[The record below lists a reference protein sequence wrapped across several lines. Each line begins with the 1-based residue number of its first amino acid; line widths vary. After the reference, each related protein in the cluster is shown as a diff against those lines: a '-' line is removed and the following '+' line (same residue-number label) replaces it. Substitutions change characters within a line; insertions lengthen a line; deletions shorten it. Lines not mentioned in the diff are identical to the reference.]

1 MKFRTIALAAAGAT
15 LIVAALLVSSLRSES
30 GGSVMSGMAMPAGE
44 NSMGGTMRGEDPMQ
58 GERSMTGMQGMAP
71 LAPGADGTRAGADGL
86 TLKLDAATPTAGQPE
101 IWTLR
106 VLDAEGM
113 PVTDFERDQ
122 TKLMHLIMV
131 RDDFTGYQHL
141 HPVLKPNGDFVVPVT
156 LAQPGHYRVIAD
168 FTTGGKRYPL
178 GVDITVPGKVK
189 RVPMPSPS
197 STSSVDGFSVTS
209 AHGALKA
216 GREEQLTFSVARSS
230 RPVTDLQP
238 YLGTYGHLVALR
250 KPDLAY
256 SHIHPVADDRRA
268 GTITFDAEFPEAGTY
283 RLFLQFRA
291 EGAVHT
297 ASFTV
302 DVE

>member
-1 MKFRTIALAAAGAT
+1 MKFRKIALAAAGAT
-15 LIVAALLVSSLRSES
+15 LIIAALLVSSLRSES
-30 GGSVMSGMAMPAGE
+30 GGPSMSGMSMSPGEQAMNGE
-44 NSMGGTMRGEDPMQ
+44 AMQ
-58 GERSMTGMQGMAP
+58 GEKSMTAMQGMAP
-71 LAPGADGTRAGADGL
+71 LAPGADGTRTSADGL
-86 TLKLDAATPTAGQPE
+86 ALELDAATPVAGQAE
-101 IWTLR
+101 TWTLR

-113 PVTDFERDQ
+113 PVTHFERDQ
-122 TKLMHLIMV
+122 TKLMHLIVV
-131 RDDFTGYQHL
+131 RDGYQHL
-141 HPVLKPNGDFVVPVT
+141 HPALKPNGDFVVPVT
-156 LAQPGHYRVIAD
+156 LAQPGRYRVIAD

-268 GTITFDAEFPEAGTY
+268 GTITFDAEFPAAGTY

>member
-1 MKFRTIALAAAGAT
+1 MEVLMNFKKIALVAAGAA
-15 LIVAALLVSSLRSES
+15 LVIAVLLVSSLRSAS
-30 GGSVMSGMAMPAGE
+30 GGSA
-44 NSMGGTMRGEDPMQ
+44 MGGMSMAPGEAMQ
-58 GERSMTGMQGMAP
+58 GQKSMTGMQMQGMAP
-71 LAPGADGTRAGADGL
+71 LAPGADGTRASADGL
-86 TLKLDAATPTAGQPE
+86 RLELDATTPAAGQPE
-101 IWTLR
+101 TWTLR
-106 VLDAEGM
+106 VLDEEAK
-113 PVTDFERDQ
+113 PVTSFERDQ
-122 TKLMHLIMV
+122 TKLMHLIVV

-141 HPVLKPNGDFVVPVT
+141 HPVLKPDGDFVVPVT
-156 LAQPGHYRVIAD
+156 LAQPGRYRVIAD

-189 RVPMPSPS
+189 RVPLPAPS
-197 STSSVDGFSVTS
+197 SMSSVDGYSVMS
-209 AHGALKA
+209 AHGALQSD
-216 GREEQLTFSVARSS
+216 REEQMTFAVMRSG

-268 GTITFDAEFPEAGTY
+268 GTITFDAEFPTAGTY

-297 ASFTV
+297 APFTV
-302 DVE
+302 EVE